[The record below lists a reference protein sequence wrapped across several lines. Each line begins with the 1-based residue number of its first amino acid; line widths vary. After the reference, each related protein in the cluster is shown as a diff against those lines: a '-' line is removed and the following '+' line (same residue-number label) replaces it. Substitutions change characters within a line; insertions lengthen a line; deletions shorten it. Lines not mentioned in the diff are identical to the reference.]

1 MIYQRET
8 DVLNVNLVILTE
20 RELKI
25 LLVYHQKE
33 GRKASDKWDKVAD
46 FYEDRRKT
54 DSYYRKK
61 EILWDSGVLH
71 HRSSIQIIEEIL
83 DRMKPKS

>member
-46 FYEDRRKT
+46 FYEDRVKT
-54 DSYYRKK
+54 ETYYRKK

-83 DRMKPKS
+83 ERMKPNS